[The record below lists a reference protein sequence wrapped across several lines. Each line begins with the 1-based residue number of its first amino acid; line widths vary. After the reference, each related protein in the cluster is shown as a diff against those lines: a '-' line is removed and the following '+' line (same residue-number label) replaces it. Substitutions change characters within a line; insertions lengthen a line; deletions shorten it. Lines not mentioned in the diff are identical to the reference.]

1 MYEFENSGKN
11 VEKTIEDGLNK
22 LGLSKGTV
30 DVKVLETGG
39 FFKKARVLFFI
50 PDEVYDSSEEVQKQ
64 VKLYNLEKRAVQ
76 ESQQQAQEK
85 ELAKKLRN
93 ATKNEKKDKNEKI
106 TEEEKSEKAAIL
118 STTTEKKNEKKT
130 ENLKEDKEEINGTL
144 ETGNLIKSQVE
155 SEAEIIDDAE
165 QGNEEQISQSGQ
177 FKVCTDFLKGFLKIA
192 KIDANVAGRE
202 NPQEIFIDVEGR
214 NLHNLIGFK
223 GQGLNAL
230 QLILSALC
238 SKSRS
243 HKKVRL
249 DIDGYRR
256 KRKVSLEGLAN
267 RMAKRVLETQ
277 EKVYLQPMSAYER
290 RVVHNIIQK
299 YPELES
305 HSAGEEPHRIL
316 TIDKKKEEDK

>member
-39 FFKKARVLFFI
+39 FFKKAKVLFLI
-50 PDEVYDSSEEVQKQ
+50 PDEVYDSSEQVQKT
-64 VKLYNLEKRAVQ
+64 VKLYNLEKRAIQ
-76 ESQQQAQEK
+76 ESEQQAQEK
-85 ELAKKLRN
+85 ESAKKLRSV
-93 ATKNEKKDKNEKI
+93 KK
-106 TEEEKSEKAAIL
+106 EELSEKEDSEIAIL
-118 STTTEKKNEKKT
+118 STVTEKKGEKAEKSGEDNIKET
-130 ENLKEDKEEINGTL
+130 NKPLADNLMKNQE
-144 ETGNLIKSQVE
+144 E
-155 SEAEIIDDAE
+155 SEASDNNAE
-165 QGNEEQISQSGQ
+165 QENIQSEISQSGQ
-177 FKVCTDFLKGFLKIA
+177 LKGYTEFLKGFLRTVKSN
-192 KIDANVAGRE
+192 ANVEVRE
-202 NPQEIFIDVEGR
+202 NPQEIFIDIEGG
-214 NLHNLIGFK
+214 NLQNLIGFK

-230 QLILSALC
+230 QIILSALC
-238 SKSRS
+238 SKSRI

-249 DIDGYRR
+249 DIGGYRR
-256 KRKVSLEGLAN
+256 KRKVSLEDLAN

-290 RVVHNIIQK
+290 RIVHNIIQN

-316 TIDKKKEEDK
+316 TIEKKKEE